1 MTEFSNEFS
10 SFPSGKI
17 TKHNFKNV
25 DDSIAS
31 VINQIN
37 SLRSQGLYNQAARII
52 ENNADVLSLN
62 ILLTLPLSEPGRK
75 KYIIPRSMQN
85 SNSSPSILMTRSLT
99 ALMETSGLE
108 VMLSVMQPCI
118 LLPGK
123 N

>member
-37 SLRSQGLYNQAARII
+37 SLRSQGLYNQAASII
-52 ENNADVLSLN
+52 DNKADVLSQ
-62 ILLTLPLSEPGRK
+62 
-75 KYIIPRSMQN
+75 YIADAVSYSHLR
-85 SNSSPSILMTRSLT
+85 
-99 ALMETSGLE
+99 AHETGT
-108 VMLSVMQPCI
+108 
-118 LLPGK
+118 
-123 N
+123 